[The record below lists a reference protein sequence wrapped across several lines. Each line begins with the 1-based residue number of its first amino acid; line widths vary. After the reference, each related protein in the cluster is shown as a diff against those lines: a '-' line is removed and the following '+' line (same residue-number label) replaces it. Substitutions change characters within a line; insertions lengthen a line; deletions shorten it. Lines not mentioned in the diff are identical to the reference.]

1 MVRLAIIIIC
11 LFGFTLGKS
20 VHEVDVSPDWVFI
33 GSTKEALIEQL
44 DVRCDRGKTV
54 EDPHEMGESL
64 PWLFYYIGIL
74 INREVECANVSE
86 SEIMKCCPLLK

>member
-20 VHEVDVSPDWVFI
+20 VHDLDVSPHRVFI
-33 GSTKEALIEQL
+33 GSTKKDLVAQL
-44 DVRCDRGKTV
+44 EVRCDRGKTV
-54 EDPHEMGESL
+54 EDPHDMGETL
-64 PWLFYYIGIL
+64 PWFFYYIGIL
-74 INREVECANVSE
+74 INREVECANVSQ